1 MQSIRI
7 YMRPQSSAAV
17 ELHDSPSG
25 RPLRSLR
32 VAWTS
37 SHVQQAH
44 HDARTVLYPLLPLV
58 QDLHR
63 LCRLADELI
72 VRARVGDRWRFERE
86 SPDARLAEML
96 DECEQG
102 RL

>member
-1 MQSIRI
+1 
-7 YMRPQSSAAV
+7 MRVYRGPQSPAAV
-17 ELHDSPSG
+17 DLHNPPSG
-25 RPLRSLR
+25 RPLRSLRSLR

-63 LCRLADELI
+63 LCRLTDELV
-72 VRARVGDRWRFERE
+72 VRARVGDRGRFERE

-102 RL
+102 LL